1 MEYFNNTTHLKTEGR
16 YEDRLYFLTVTSWDK
31 LNKMDK
37 EVAYNSP
44 KALWPNTSKYHVA
57 VAKLVNLCKATVCV
71 KY

>member
-37 EVAYNSP
+37 EVAYNLS
-44 KALWPNTSKYHVA
+44 LIHI
-57 VAKLVNLCKATVCV
+57 CCV
-71 KY
+71 SDTPSYNCVLT